1 MKKNVLLIIAF
12 VLCFNVFSMNL
23 YANEATKF
31 NDDLQKIYEVMDVDD
46 FVDVW
51 IENKVNVDVK
61 DIVNKCLNE
70 EFALSKEILE
80 VKDFLDDDEMVQLM
94 MEKYDY
100 ANTGEAIQ
108 AYMIKKNTY
117 MSEVYLNINHNAV
130 DGILDAEKIQYV
142 GKYIPY
148 VFATVDKEDLTLLNE
163 SENVK
168 TVSLAIE
175 GQYSSEV
182 DSKYDNIRNDYALYY
197 NTLKGTNYSYAD
209 IMVHKDMGQY
219 NGYDVVFIHPMQVP
233 FSDAIEQFKIG
244 NEEFVADQT
253 GYANYFFVY
262 KDGDFINLL
271 EAYYM
276 GLVNDDDMFYIAL
289 NSGMR
294 KETFADVS
302 KTDWFY
308 KVCEQSYYLNQMGK
322 IPPVDKMYF
331 EPNTFISR
339 GMVAT
344 TLYRLA
350 GMPKVTYSAK
360 FPDVANN
367 LWYTNA
373 IEWAANKGVVSGHKD
388 GTFKPDDSITRQD
401 LMVMVYNYY
410 CKEKGFTY
418 VEESH
423 IHNTKDYQEI
433 DDYALNAVRWCYRN
447 GIISGSKQVD
457 GIYIYPKKHAT
468 RAEFAKMSLLLSDLL
483 KAE

>member
-23 YANEATKF
+23 YANEETKF
-31 NDDLQKIYEVMDVDD
+31 NDDLQKIYEVMDDDD

-61 DIVNKCLNE
+61 DIVNKRLNE
-70 EFALSKEILE
+70 EFALSKETLE
-80 VKDFLDDDEMVQLM
+80 VKDFLDDDEMVQFM

-100 ANTGEAIQ
+100 ANTREAIQ

-168 TVSLAIE
+168 TIILAIE
-175 GQYSSEV
+175 EQYSSEV

-209 IMVHKDMGQY
+209 IMVHKDMGKY
-219 NGYDVVFIHPMQVP
+219 NGYDVVFIHPMQIA

-244 NEEFVADQT
+244 NEEFVAGQT

-276 GLVNDDDMFYIAL
+276 GLVNDDDMFKIAL

-294 KETFADVS
+294 KQTFSDVS
-302 KTDWFY
+302 VKDWFY
-308 KVCEQSYYLNQMGK
+308 RVVEQATRFDLMGNTGNNL
-322 IPPVDKMYF
+322 F
-331 EPNTFISR
+331 EPNVPMSR

-344 TLYRLA
+344 VLHRMA
-350 GMPKVTYSAK
+350 GRPNVEFNNIFKDVTNSQ
-360 FPDVANN
+360 
-367 LWYTNA
+367 LWYSNG
-373 IEWAANKGVVSGHKD
+373 IIWASNNHIVSGHKD

-410 CKEKGFTY
+410 NYAKGIDI
-418 VEESH
+418 VDESQLNH
-423 IHNTKDYQEI
+423 TKDYTDI
-433 DDYALNAVRWCYRN
+433 DAYATNAVRWCYRN

-468 RAEFAKMSLLLSDLL
+468 RAEFAKMSVLLHDLL